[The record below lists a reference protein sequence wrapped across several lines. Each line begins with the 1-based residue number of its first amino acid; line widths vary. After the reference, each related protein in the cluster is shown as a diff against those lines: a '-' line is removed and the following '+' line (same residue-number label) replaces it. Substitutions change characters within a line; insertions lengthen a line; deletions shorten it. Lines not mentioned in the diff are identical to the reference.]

1 LLETSANKSF
11 NSPSPGWCNGPAS
24 TIVDFDTPEEE
35 IQAVSQW
42 IAERVSEGIIP
53 NALGVF
59 VRSDTELDK
68 GRAAVSDAGIPFE
81 TLDEN
86 TETISGR
93 ISMSTMRL
101 TKGLEFRAVSVMAC
115 GDEVIPLQDRIE
127 AIADESDLEEVYNT
141 ERHLLDIYIAC
152 A

>member
-1 LLETSANKSF
+1 M
-11 NSPSPGWCNGPAS
+11 
-24 TIVDFDTPEEE
+24 
-35 IQAVSQW
+35 
-42 IAERVSEGIIP
+42 
-53 NALGVF
+53 
-59 VRSDTELDK
+59 
-68 GRAAVSDAGIPFE
+68 SDAGIPFE